1 MMTGWVSSMFKC
13 DKCGCEHSSRTVCPK
28 CGAPVV
34 IVNQDYLLRRQQWE
48 EQQKNNLRYRKKGED
63 RGSSDIGRHNDSD
76 RKKADDSLSA
86 ESGQADI
93 KDRILGF
100 KNNVLSKL
108 RDKRAADDER
118 RRKREKERN
127 ADELKDN
134 RREQGIRQKRRR
146 ILAAV
151 SAVAGAAVVVAG
163 IFAGVN
169 IYRSIDRSDLRY
181 FDGHRLI
188 SVNDGVLLDLDRDG
202 STYSLLAYT
211 PGLNAALL
219 KEENE
224 YIYGTDNTDNVDNSQ
239 TAGAAD
245 GGGNT
250 QNVDG
255 TVEIDNTYN
264 SGDGYSAHDSEYQE
278 KAALIGWYEG
288 SETVLVSDIGD
299 ITDEYAFSQSGRY
312 LAYVLYSEPDER
324 YSLAIYDLLKGNGT
338 VYDTGRRVKIVAV
351 TDGGTVLFDEL
362 ETGDY
367 STVVGMDFYVADLS
381 EKLLI
386 ADSVDETAYDEKN
399 NEAVFTQDDKL
410 YVCSV
415 AKAVIDKYDDIIS
428 DREHIYVNEGV
439 VSVAENILG
448 NGILYI
454 TESGL
459 WVYENGYSYRMV
471 SDVDT
476 ADEFYY
482 CGKGELI
489 YRRKDKLYYAKQDID
504 KVKEEAKSAAG
515 ETSSDMQEALDSI
528 QPAKASIVLENIS
541 GGIVTADDGTLWCVA
556 GDGEL
561 FNSADT
567 NAAVDDGV
575 TSCIRLEGAAGCAY
589 TKDGNL
595 IAVYGKGGRNKTV
608 IENVRINGA
617 SGFAVISSQK
627 SLYYVDSSSVLW
639 KIDKNGKK
647 MESLG
652 FASLVGFF
660 DN

>member
-1 MMTGWVSSMFKC
+1 MFKC
-13 DKCGCEHSSRTVCPK
+13 DKCGCEHNSRTVCPK

-34 IVNQDYLLRRQQWE
+34 IVNEDYLLRRQQWE

-63 RGSSDIGRHNDSD
+63 RGSSDIGRHSDSD
-76 RKKADDSLSA
+76 RKKADGSLPG

-108 RDKRAADDER
+108 RDKRAADDEK

-127 ADELKDN
+127 TNELKDN

-151 SAVAGAAVVVAG
+151 SAAAGAAVAAVG
-163 IFAGVN
+163 IFAGVD
-169 IYRSIDRSDLRY
+169 IYRNIDRSDLRY

-202 STYSLLAYT
+202 STYFLLAYT

-224 YIYGTDNTDNVDNSQ
+224 YIYGTGNADNVDNSQ

-250 QNVDG
+250 QNAGSEIDDMHNSVDG
-255 TVEIDNTYN
+255 CSTQ
-264 SGDGYSAHDSEYQE
+264 DGGHQE

-288 SETVLVSDIGD
+288 SETALISDIGD

-324 YSLAIYDLLKGNGT
+324 YSLVIYDLLKGSGT
-338 VYDTGRRVKIVAV
+338 VYDTGMRVKIVAV
-351 TDGGTVLFDEL
+351 ADGGRVLFDEL

-367 STVVGMDFYVADLS
+367 STVVGTDLYVADLS

-386 ADSVDETAYDEKN
+386 ADSVNETSYDERYD
-399 NEAVFTQDDKL
+399 EAVFTQDDRL
-410 YVCSV
+410 YVCSISQ
-415 AKAVIDKYDDIIS
+415 AVLDKYDDIIS

-439 VSVAENILG
+439 ISVADDILG
-448 NGILYI
+448 NAILYI

-471 SDVDT
+471 GDVDT

-489 YRRKDKLYYAKQDID
+489 YRRKDKLYYAKQDMD
-504 KVKEEAKSAAG
+504 KVKEAAKSADG
-515 ETSSDMQEALDSI
+515 ETPLDMQEALASV
-528 QPAKASIVLENIS
+528 QPEKASVVLENIS
-541 GGIVTADDGTLWCVA
+541 GGLVSAEDGTIWCIA
-556 GDGEL
+556 GDGGL
-561 FNSADT
+561 FNSAAV

-575 TSCIRLEGAAGCAY
+575 TDCIRLEGAAGCAY
-589 TKDGNL
+589 TKDGKL
-595 IAVYGKGGRNKTV
+595 IAVYGKAGRNKTV
-608 IENVRINGA
+608 IDNVRINAA
-617 SGFAVISSQK
+617 SGFSVISSQK

>member
-1 MMTGWVSSMFKC
+1 MFKC
-13 DKCGCEHSSRTVCPK
+13 DKCGCEHNSRTVCPK

-34 IVNQDYLLRRQQWE
+34 IVNEDYLLRRQQWE

-63 RGSSDIGRHNDSD
+63 RGSSDIGRHNDSG
-76 RKKADDSLSA
+76 RKKADDSLPA
-86 ESGQADI
+86 ESGQTDI

-100 KNNVLSKL
+100 KNSVLSKL
-108 RDKRAADDER
+108 RDKRAADDEK

-127 ADELKDN
+127 ANELKDN

-151 SAVAGAAVVVAG
+151 SVAAGAAVVVVG
-163 IFAGVN
+163 IFAGVD

-224 YIYGTDNTDNVDNSQ
+224 YIYGTGNTDNVDNSQ

-250 QNVDG
+250 QNAG
-255 TVEIDNTYN
+255 GAGGIDDTHN
-264 SGDGYSAHDSEYQE
+264 SVDGYSTQDGGHQE

-288 SETVLVSDIGD
+288 SETALISDIGD

-324 YSLAIYDLLKGNGT
+324 YSLAIYDLLKGSGT

-351 TDGGTVLFDEL
+351 ADGGRVLFDEL

-367 STVVGMDFYVADLS
+367 STVVGTDLYVADLS

-386 ADSVDETAYDEKN
+386 AYSVNETSYDERN
-399 NEAVFTQDDKL
+399 DEAVFTQDDRL
-410 YVCSV
+410 YVCGISQ
-415 AKAVIDKYDDIIS
+415 AVLDKYDDIIS

-439 VSVAENILG
+439 ISVADDILG
-448 NGILYI
+448 NAILYI

-471 SDVDT
+471 GDVDT

-489 YRRKDKLYYAKQDID
+489 YRRKDKLYYAKQDMD
-504 KVKEEAKSAAG
+504 KVKEAAKSADG
-515 ETSSDMQEALDSI
+515 ETPLDMQEALDSV
-528 QPAKASIVLENIS
+528 QPAKASVVLENIS
-541 GGIVTADDGTLWCVA
+541 GGLVSAEDGTIWCIA
-556 GDGEL
+556 GDGGL
-561 FNSADT
+561 FNSADA

-575 TSCIRLEGAAGCAY
+575 TDCIRLEGAAGCAY
-589 TKDGNL
+589 TKDGKL
-595 IAVYGKGGRNKTV
+595 ITVYGKAGRNKTV
-608 IENVRINGA
+608 IDNVRINAA
-617 SGFAVISSQK
+617 SGFSVISSQK

>member
-1 MMTGWVSSMFKC
+1 MFKC
-13 DKCGCEHSSRTVCPK
+13 DKCGCEHNSRTVCPK

-34 IVNQDYLLRRQQWE
+34 IVNEDYLLRRQQWE

-63 RGSSDIGRHNDSD
+63 RGSSDIGRHNGSD
-76 RKKADDSLSA
+76 RKKADDSLPA
-86 ESGQADI
+86 ESGQTDI

-100 KNNVLSKL
+100 KNSVLSKL
-108 RDKRAADDER
+108 RDKRAADDEK

-127 ADELKDN
+127 ANELKDN

-151 SAVAGAAVVVAG
+151 SVAAGAAVVVVG
-163 IFAGVN
+163 IFAGVD

-224 YIYGTDNTDNVDNSQ
+224 YIYGTGNADNIDNSQ

-250 QNVDG
+250 QNAG
-255 TVEIDNTYN
+255 GAGGIDDTHN
-264 SGDGYSAHDSEYQE
+264 SVDGYSTQDGGHQE

-288 SETVLVSDIGD
+288 SETALISDIGD

-324 YSLAIYDLLKGNGT
+324 YSLAIYDLLKGSGT

-351 TDGGTVLFDEL
+351 ADGGRVLFDEL

-367 STVVGMDFYVADLS
+367 STVVGTDLYVADLS

-386 ADSVDETAYDEKN
+386 ADSVNETSYDERN
-399 NEAVFTQDDKL
+399 DEAVFTQDDRL
-410 YVCSV
+410 YVCGISQ
-415 AKAVIDKYDDIIS
+415 AVLDKYDDIIS

-439 VSVAENILG
+439 ISVADDILG
-448 NGILYI
+448 NAILYI

-471 SDVDT
+471 GDVDT

-489 YRRKDKLYYAKQDID
+489 YRRKDKLYYAKQDMD
-504 KVKEEAKSAAG
+504 KVKEAAKSADG
-515 ETSSDMQEALDSI
+515 ETPLDMQEALDSV
-528 QPAKASIVLENIS
+528 QPAKASVVLENIS
-541 GGIVTADDGTLWCVA
+541 GGLVSAEDGTIWCIA
-556 GDGEL
+556 GDGGL
-561 FNSADT
+561 FNSADA

-575 TSCIRLEGAAGCAY
+575 TDCIRLEGAAGCAY
-589 TKDGNL
+589 TKDGKL
-595 IAVYGKGGRNKTV
+595 ITVYGKAGRNKTV
-608 IENVRINGA
+608 IDNVRINAA
-617 SGFAVISSQK
+617 SGFSVISSQK

>member
-1 MMTGWVSSMFKC
+1 MFKC
-13 DKCGCEHSSRTVCPK
+13 DKCGCEHNSRTVCPK

-34 IVNQDYLLRRQQWE
+34 IVNEDYLLRRQQWE

-63 RGSSDIGRHNDSD
+63 RGTSDIGRHNDSD
-76 RKKADDSLSA
+76 RKKADNSLSA

-93 KDRILGF
+93 KDIILGF

-108 RDKRAADDER
+108 RDKRATDDEK

-134 RREQGIRQKRRR
+134 RREQRIRQKRRR

-151 SAVAGAAVVVAG
+151 SAAAGAAVVVVG
-163 IFAGVN
+163 ISSGVN
-169 IYRSIDRSDLRY
+169 IYRSMDRSDLRY

-202 STYSLLAYT
+202 STYSLIAYT

-224 YIYGTDNTDNVDNSQ
+224 YIYGTGNTDNVDNSQ
-239 TAGAAD
+239 TAGAED
-245 GGGNT
+245 GG
-250 QNVDG
+250 
-255 TVEIDNTYN
+255 
-264 SGDGYSAHDSEYQE
+264 HQE

-288 SETVLVSDIGD
+288 SETALISDIGD

-324 YSLAIYDLLKGNGT
+324 YSLAIYDLLEGSGT

-351 TDGGTVLFDEL
+351 ADGGRVLFDEL

-367 STVVGMDFYVADLS
+367 STVVGMDLYVADLS

-386 ADSVDETAYDEKN
+386 ADSVNETSYDERN
-399 NEAVFTQDDKL
+399 DEAVFTQDDRL
-410 YVCSV
+410 YVCSISQ
-415 AKAVIDKYDDIIS
+415 AVLDKYDDIIS

-439 VSVAENILG
+439 ISVAEDILG
-448 NGILYI
+448 NAILYI

-471 SDVDT
+471 SDADT

-482 CGKGELI
+482 CGNGELI
-489 YRRKDKLYYAKQDID
+489 YRRKDKLYYAKQDMD
-504 KVKEEAKSAAG
+504 KVKKTAKSADG
-515 ETSSDMQEALDSI
+515 ETPLDMQEALDSI
-528 QPAKASIVLENIS
+528 QPAKASVVLENIS
-541 GGIVTADDGTLWCVA
+541 GGLVSAADGTIWCIA
-556 GDGEL
+556 GDGGL
-561 FNSADT
+561 FNSAAA

-575 TSCIRLEGAAGCAY
+575 TDCIRLEGAAGCAY
-589 TKDGNL
+589 TKDGKL

-608 IENVRINGA
+608 IENVRINAA
-617 SGFAVISSQK
+617 SGFSVISSQK

-652 FASLVGFF
+652 FASLVGVF

>member
-1 MMTGWVSSMFKC
+1 MFKC
-13 DKCGCEHSSRTVCPK
+13 DKCGCEHNSRTVCPK

-34 IVNQDYLLRRQQWE
+34 IVNEDYLLRRQQWE

-63 RGSSDIGRHNDSD
+63 RGSSDIGRHNDSG
-76 RKKADDSLSA
+76 RKKADDSLPA
-86 ESGQADI
+86 ESGQTDI

-100 KNNVLSKL
+100 KNSVLSKL
-108 RDKRAADDER
+108 RDKRAADDEK

-127 ADELKDN
+127 ANELKDN

-151 SAVAGAAVVVAG
+151 SVAAGAAVVVVG
-163 IFAGVN
+163 IFAGVD

-224 YIYGTDNTDNVDNSQ
+224 YIYGTGNADNIDNSQ

-250 QNVDG
+250 QNAG
-255 TVEIDNTYN
+255 GAGGIDDTHN
-264 SGDGYSAHDSEYQE
+264 SVDGYSTQDGGHQE

-288 SETVLVSDIGD
+288 SETALISDIGD

-324 YSLAIYDLLKGNGT
+324 YSLAIYDLLKGSGT

-351 TDGGTVLFDEL
+351 ADGGRVLFDEL

-367 STVVGMDFYVADLS
+367 STVVGTDLYVADLS

-386 ADSVDETAYDEKN
+386 AYSVNETSYDERN
-399 NEAVFTQDDKL
+399 DEAVFTQDDRL
-410 YVCSV
+410 YVCGISQ
-415 AKAVIDKYDDIIS
+415 AVLDKYDDIIS

-439 VSVAENILG
+439 ISVADDILG
-448 NGILYI
+448 NAILYI

-471 SDVDT
+471 GDVDT

-482 CGKGELI
+482 CGKWELI
-489 YRRKDKLYYAKQDID
+489 YRRKDKLYYAKQDMD
-504 KVKEEAKSAAG
+504 KVKEAAKSADG
-515 ETSSDMQEALDSI
+515 ETPLDMQEALDSV
-528 QPAKASIVLENIS
+528 QPAKASVVLENIS
-541 GGIVTADDGTLWCVA
+541 GGLVSAEDGTIWCIA
-556 GDGEL
+556 GDGGL
-561 FNSADT
+561 FNSADA

-575 TSCIRLEGAAGCAY
+575 TDCIRLEGAAGCAY
-589 TKDGNL
+589 TKDGKL
-595 IAVYGKGGRNKTV
+595 ITVYGKAGRNKTV
-608 IENVRINGA
+608 IDNVRINAA
-617 SGFAVISSQK
+617 SGFSVISSQK

>member
-1 MMTGWVSSMFKC
+1 MFKC
-13 DKCGCEHSSRTVCPK
+13 DKCGCEHNSRTVCPK

-34 IVNQDYLLRRQQWE
+34 IVNEDYLLRRQQWE

-63 RGSSDIGRHNDSD
+63 RGSSDIGRHNDYD
-76 RKKADDSLSA
+76 RKKADDSLPA
-86 ESGQADI
+86 ESGQTDI

-100 KNNVLSKL
+100 KNSVLSKL
-108 RDKRAADDER
+108 RDKRAADDEK

-127 ADELKDN
+127 TNELKDN

-151 SAVAGAAVVVAG
+151 SVAAGAAVVVVG
-163 IFAGVN
+163 IFAGVD
-169 IYRSIDRSDLRY
+169 IYRNIDRSDLRY

-224 YIYGTDNTDNVDNSQ
+224 YIYGTGNADNVDNSQ

-250 QNVDG
+250 QNAG
-255 TVEIDNTYN
+255 GAGGIDDTHN
-264 SGDGYSAHDSEYQE
+264 SVDGYSTQDGGHQE

-288 SETVLVSDIGD
+288 SETALISDIGD

-312 LAYVLYSEPDER
+312 LAYVMYSEPDER
-324 YSLAIYDLLKGNGT
+324 YSLAIYDLLEGSGT

-351 TDGGTVLFDEL
+351 ADGGRVLFDEL

-367 STVVGMDFYVADLS
+367 STVVGTDLYVADLS

-386 ADSVDETAYDEKN
+386 ADSVNETSYDERN
-399 NEAVFTQDDKL
+399 DEAVFTQDDRL
-410 YVCSV
+410 YVCSISQ
-415 AKAVIDKYDDIIS
+415 AVLDKYDDIIS

-439 VSVAENILG
+439 ISVAEDILG
-448 NGILYI
+448 NAILYI

-471 SDVDT
+471 GDVDT

-489 YRRKDKLYYAKQDID
+489 YRRKDKLYYAKQDMD
-504 KVKEEAKSAAG
+504 KVKEAAKSADG
-515 ETSSDMQEALDSI
+515 ETPLDMQEALDSV
-528 QPAKASIVLENIS
+528 QPAKTSVVLENIS
-541 GGIVTADDGTLWCVA
+541 GGLVSAEDGTIWCIA
-556 GDGEL
+556 GDGGL
-561 FNSADT
+561 FNSAAV

-575 TSCIRLEGAAGCAY
+575 TDCIRLEGAAGCAY
-589 TKDGNL
+589 TKDGKL
-595 IAVYGKGGRNKTV
+595 IAVYGKAGRNKTV
-608 IENVRINGA
+608 IDNVRINAA
-617 SGFAVISSQK
+617 SGFSVISSQK

>member
-1 MMTGWVSSMFKC
+1 MFKC
-13 DKCGCEHSSRTVCPK
+13 DKCGCEHNSRTVCPK

-34 IVNQDYLLRRQQWE
+34 IVNEDYLLRRQQWE

-63 RGSSDIGRHNDSD
+63 RGSSDIGRHNDSG
-76 RKKADDSLSA
+76 RKKADDSLPA
-86 ESGQADI
+86 ESGQTDI

-100 KNNVLSKL
+100 KNSVLSKL
-108 RDKRAADDER
+108 RDKRAADDEK

-127 ADELKDN
+127 ANELKDN

-151 SAVAGAAVVVAG
+151 SVAAGAAVVVVG
-163 IFAGVN
+163 IFAGVD

-224 YIYGTDNTDNVDNSQ
+224 YIYGTGNADNIDNSQ

-250 QNVDG
+250 QNAG
-255 TVEIDNTYN
+255 GAGGIDDTHN
-264 SGDGYSAHDSEYQE
+264 SVDGYSTQDGGHQE

-288 SETVLVSDIGD
+288 SETALISDIGD

-324 YSLAIYDLLKGNGT
+324 YSLAIYDLLKGSGT

-351 TDGGTVLFDEL
+351 ADGGRVLFDEL

-367 STVVGMDFYVADLS
+367 STVVGTDLYVADLS

-386 ADSVDETAYDEKN
+386 AYSVNETSYDERN
-399 NEAVFTQDDKL
+399 DEAVFTQDDRL
-410 YVCSV
+410 YVCGISQ
-415 AKAVIDKYDDIIS
+415 AVLDKYDDIIS

-439 VSVAENILG
+439 ISVADDILG
-448 NGILYI
+448 NAILYI

-471 SDVDT
+471 GDVDT

-489 YRRKDKLYYAKQDID
+489 YRRKDKLYYAKQDMD
-504 KVKEEAKSAAG
+504 KVKEAAKSADG
-515 ETSSDMQEALDSI
+515 ETPLDMQEALDSV
-528 QPAKASIVLENIS
+528 QPAKASVVLENIS
-541 GGIVTADDGTLWCVA
+541 GGLVSAEDGTIWCIA
-556 GDGEL
+556 GDGGL
-561 FNSADT
+561 FNSADA

-575 TSCIRLEGAAGCAY
+575 TDCIRLEGAAGCAY
-589 TKDGNL
+589 TKDGKL
-595 IAVYGKGGRNKTV
+595 ITVYGKAGRNKTV
-608 IENVRINGA
+608 IDNVRINAA
-617 SGFAVISSQK
+617 SGFSVISSQK

>member
-1 MMTGWVSSMFKC
+1 MFKC
-13 DKCGCEHSSRTVCPK
+13 DKCGCEHNSRTVCPK

-34 IVNQDYLLRRQQWE
+34 IVNEDYLLRRQQWE

-63 RGSSDIGRHNDSD
+63 RGSSDIGRHNDSG
-76 RKKADDSLSA
+76 RKKADDSLPA
-86 ESGQADI
+86 ESGQTDI

-100 KNNVLSKL
+100 KNSVLSKL
-108 RDKRAADDER
+108 RDKRAADDEK

-127 ADELKDN
+127 ANELKDN

-151 SAVAGAAVVVAG
+151 SVAAGAAVVVVG
-163 IFAGVN
+163 IFAGVD

-224 YIYGTDNTDNVDNSQ
+224 YIYGTGNADNIDNSQ

-250 QNVDG
+250 QNAG
-255 TVEIDNTYN
+255 GAGGIDDTHN
-264 SGDGYSAHDSEYQE
+264 SVDGYSTQDGGHQE

-288 SETVLVSDIGD
+288 SETALISDIGD

-324 YSLAIYDLLKGNGT
+324 YSLAIYDLLKGSGT

-351 TDGGTVLFDEL
+351 ADGGRVLFDEL

-367 STVVGMDFYVADLS
+367 STVVGTDLYVADLS

-386 ADSVDETAYDEKN
+386 AYSVNETSYDERN
-399 NEAVFTQDDKL
+399 DEAVFTQDDRL
-410 YVCSV
+410 YVCGISQ
-415 AKAVIDKYDDIIS
+415 AVLDKYDDIIS

-439 VSVAENILG
+439 ISVADDILG
-448 NGILYI
+448 NAILYI
-454 TESGL
+454 TELGL

-471 SDVDT
+471 GDVDT

-489 YRRKDKLYYAKQDID
+489 YRRKDKLYYAKQDMD
-504 KVKEEAKSAAG
+504 KVKEAAKSADG
-515 ETSSDMQEALDSI
+515 ETPLDMQDALDSV
-528 QPAKASIVLENIS
+528 QPAKASVVLENIS
-541 GGIVTADDGTLWCVA
+541 GGLVSAEDGTIWCIA
-556 GDGEL
+556 GDGGL
-561 FNSADT
+561 FNSADA

-575 TSCIRLEGAAGCAY
+575 TDCIRLEGAAGCAY
-589 TKDGNL
+589 TKDGKL
-595 IAVYGKGGRNKTV
+595 ITVYGKAGRNKTV
-608 IENVRINGA
+608 IDNVRINAA
-617 SGFAVISSQK
+617 SGFSVISSQK
-627 SLYYVDSSSVLW
+627 SLDYVDSSSVLW

>member
-1 MMTGWVSSMFKC
+1 MFKC
-13 DKCGCEHSSRTVCPK
+13 DKCGCEHNSRTVCPK

-34 IVNQDYLLRRQQWE
+34 IVNEDYLLRRQQWE

-76 RKKADDSLSA
+76 RKKADDSLPA
-86 ESGQADI
+86 ESGQTDI

-100 KNNVLSKL
+100 KNSVLSKL
-108 RDKRAADDER
+108 RDKRAADDEK

-127 ADELKDN
+127 ANELKDN

-151 SAVAGAAVVVAG
+151 SVAAGAAVVVVG
-163 IFAGVN
+163 IFAGVD
-169 IYRSIDRSDLRY
+169 IYRSMDRSDLRY

-224 YIYGTDNTDNVDNSQ
+224 YIYGTGNTDNVDNSQ
-239 TAGAAD
+239 TVGAAD

-250 QNVDG
+250 QNAG
-255 TVEIDNTYN
+255 SEGEIDDTHK
-264 SGDGYSAHDSEYQE
+264 SVDGYSTQDGGHQK

-288 SETVLVSDIGD
+288 SETALISDIGD

-324 YSLAIYDLLKGNGT
+324 YSLAIYDLLKGSGT

-351 TDGGTVLFDEL
+351 ADGGRVLFDEL

-367 STVVGMDFYVADLS
+367 STVVGTDLYVADLS

-386 ADSVDETAYDEKN
+386 AYSVNETSYDERN
-399 NEAVFTQDDKL
+399 DEAVFTQDDRL
-410 YVCSV
+410 YVCSISQ
-415 AKAVIDKYDDIIS
+415 AVLDKYDDIIS

-439 VSVAENILG
+439 ISVADDILG
-448 NGILYI
+448 NAILYI

-471 SDVDT
+471 GDVDT

-489 YRRKDKLYYAKQDID
+489 YRRKDKLYYAKQDMD
-504 KVKEEAKSAAG
+504 KVKEAAKSADG
-515 ETSSDMQEALDSI
+515 ETPLDMQEALDSV
-528 QPAKASIVLENIS
+528 QPAKTSVVLENIS
-541 GGIVTADDGTLWCVA
+541 GGLVSAEDGTIWCIA
-556 GDGEL
+556 GDGGL
-561 FNSADT
+561 FNSAVV

-575 TSCIRLEGAAGCAY
+575 TDCIRLEGAAGCAY
-589 TKDGNL
+589 TKDGKL
-595 IAVYGKGGRNKTV
+595 IAVYGKAGRNKTV
-608 IENVRINGA
+608 IDNVRINAA
-617 SGFAVISSQK
+617 SGFSVISSQK